1 MITEKIIFEETNGVA
16 RLTLNRPD
24 QGNAVDLEMMR
35 AIEESLAT
43 LNQQR
48 RSRVLVIRGEG
59 EDFCARLDL
68 GKQDGGVKK
77 LRLIPRKKAFELLIM
92 GKEINAYQAE
102 QFGVINLVVKA
113 GSLQAEGQAWVSQ
126 LLAIEG
132 AALGACKEFFRSTAH
147 LSIEDTA
154 RHGVAFLVN
163 FLAAKKS

>member
-35 AIEESLAT
+35 AIEESLAA

-77 LRLIPRKKAFELLIM
+77 LHAARSRLRVRV
-92 GKEINAYQAE
+92 GG
-102 QFGVINLVVKA
+102 GV
-113 GSLQAEGQAWVSQ
+113 
-126 LLAIEG
+126 
-132 AALGACKEFFRSTAH
+132 
-147 LSIEDTA
+147 
-154 RHGVAFLVN
+154 
-163 FLAAKKS
+163 